1 MPSQFFGLVI
11 ASSGLRAAN
20 AALNTTGNNIS
31 NADTDG
37 YSRQTVVQEAY
48 EALRTFTTYGC
59 AGAGVDTIAIE
70 RIRDEFYDT
79 KYWNNQSLVGEYDV
93 KQDYYSQI
101 EAYFTD
107 DSTTDGFKKIYD
119 KMLNALAEVKK
130 TPELTTTKAQL
141 VGYASSLCEYF
152 NNLAGNL
159 EDLQRSL
166 NQEVKVKADEIN
178 SIAEEISILNKQIN
192 VVELSTGGTAN
203 ELRDR
208 RTLLVDRLSEIVDVE
223 ATEIDV
229 IDTNNP
235 DRETGATRY
244 VVKIAGNQLLVNGN
258 DFNKIVCQARTD
270 EEKVNQSDVS
280 GLYELSW
287 ENGQT
292 FNIGKNSK
300 GALKGLLDLR
310 DGNNEEYFNGEITAV
325 TGNKVKVEVTA
336 DYLTDLNKTNLSEKG
351 TAVLG
356 SQLFYYSSFN
366 YIQEYNKATGKTS
379 YYYEFVIDENLSDAP
394 AGTSLIG
401 LEAKTGKAI
410 DYQGIPYYMSQMNEW
425 VRSFSQAF
433 NDILCSGYGS
443 KGDAGCNLFTGD
455 HETNSTEQYDF
466 PDGLNPD
473 GTPDGT
479 KDSRYDK
486 WENGGIVSCTDDSYY
501 KLTARN
507 FNVLKAVSKNADLLA
522 TKKDKADGV
531 GSSDLVDEIVGM
543 LGDKDKMSFRNCTAG
558 DFLTCILSDISLNA
572 NAANTFFENYT
583 NISNTIDNQ
592 RISISGVDTD
602 EEAMNLVQFQNSYNL
617 ASRMIQTMTE
627 IYDRLIL
634 QTGV

>member
-1 MPSQFFGLVI
+1 MPSQFFGLYI

-31 NADTDG
+31 NADTEG
-37 YSRQTVVQEAY
+37 YSRQTTVQQAY

-93 KQDYYSQI
+93 KQEYYAQI

-119 KMLNALAEVKK
+119 NMLNALSEVRK
-130 TPELTTTKAQL
+130 TPELTTTKAQF

-178 SIAEEISILNKQIN
+178 SIASEIATINKQIN
-192 VVELSTGGTAN
+192 VVELATGGTAN
-203 ELRDR
+203 ELRDKR
-208 RTLLVDRLSEIVDVE
+208 ALLVDRLSEIVDVE
-223 ATEIDV
+223 ATEIPV

-244 VVKIAGNQLLVNGN
+244 VVKIGGNQLLVNGSDYN
-258 DFNKIVCQARTD
+258 TLLCEARQD
-270 EEKVNQSDVS
+270 EEKVNQSDVN
-280 GLYELSW
+280 GLYELTWS
-287 ENGQT
+287 NGQK
-292 FNIGKNSK
+292 FNLGKNSK

-310 DGNNEEYFNGEITAV
+310 DGNNEESFRGEIVSVAD
-325 TGNKVKVEVTA
+325 NKVKVEVTA
-336 DYLTDLNKTNLSEKG
+336 DYLTNLNKTNLSEKG

-356 SQLFYYSSFN
+356 NQLFYYDSWS
-366 YIQEYNKATGKTS
+366 YIKEYNAETDTVS
-379 YYYEFVIDENLSDAP
+379 YYYEFTIDEQASDTAVSS
-394 AGTSLIG
+394 ALIG
-401 LEAKTGKAI
+401 KEATTGKAV

-443 KGDAGCNLFTGD
+443 KGDEGCILLTGNHD
-455 HETNSTEQYDF
+455 TDSNAQYEF
-466 PDGLNPD
+466 GKYIEKSD
-473 GTPDGT
+473 GTVICDA
-479 KDSRYDK
+479 SRYDK
-486 WENGGIVSCTDDSYY
+486 WQDGRVSCEADSYY
-501 KLTARN
+501 KLTAKN
-507 FNVLKAVSKNADLLA
+507 FSVLTAVEKNADLLA
-522 TKKDKADGV
+522 TKKDSADGV
-531 GSSDLVDEIVGM
+531 GTSDLIDDITKM
-543 LGDKDKMSFRNCTAG
+543 LGDKDRMSFRNCTAG

-572 NAANTFFENYT
+572 NAANTFYENYT

-592 RISISGVDTD
+592 RLSISGVDTD
-602 EEAMNLVQFQNSYNL
+602 EEALNLVQFQNSYNL
-617 ASRMIQTMTE
+617 ASKMIQTMTE

>member
-1 MPSQFFGLVI
+1 MPSTFFGLVI
-11 ASSGLRAAN
+11 SSSGLRAAN

-37 YSRQTVVQEAY
+37 YSRQAVVQEAY

-59 AGAGVDTIAIE
+59 AGAGVDTVAIE

-93 KQDYYSQI
+93 KQNYYAQI

-107 DSTTDGFKKIYD
+107 DSTTDGFKKIFD
-119 KMLNALAEVKK
+119 NLLNSLAECEK
-130 TPELTTTKAQL
+130 TPDLTTTKAQF

-178 SIAEEISILNKQIN
+178 SIAAEIATVNKQIN

-208 RTLLVDRLSEIVDVE
+208 RTLLIDRLSEIVDVE
-223 ATEIDV
+223 ATEIPV

-244 VVKIAGNQLLVNGN
+244 VVKIAGNQLLVNGTDYN
-258 DFNKIVCQARTD
+258 TLVCQARLD

-287 ENGQT
+287 SNGND
-292 FNIGKNSK
+292 FSMGPNSK
-300 GALKGLLDLR
+300 GSLKGLLDLR
-310 DGNNEEYFNGEITAV
+310 DGNNEEYFNGEITKV
-325 TGNKVKVEVTA
+325 SGNKVRVKVTS
-336 DYLTDLNKTNLSEKG
+336 DYLTDLNKANLSEKG

-356 SQLFYYSSFN
+356 SQLFYYSGWS
-366 YIQEYNKATGKTS
+366 YIKEYNAETDTTS
-379 YYYEFVIDENLSDAP
+379 YYYEFEIDEELSDTAVGSNLLGME
-394 AGTSLIG
+394 ATS
-401 LEAKTGKAI
+401 GKAV

-433 NDILCSGYGS
+433 NNILCSGYGS

-455 HETNSTEQYDF
+455 NATDSTLQYNF
-466 PDGLNPD
+466 PDEGRYDVWTD
-473 GTPDGT
+473 GTV
-479 KDSRYDK
+479 YC
-486 WENGGIVSCTDDSYY
+486 WDDSYY
-501 KLTARN
+501 KLTAKN

-531 GSSDLVDEIVGM
+531 GASDLIEDLTKM
-543 LGDKDKMSFRNCTAG
+543 LGDKDMMSFRNCTAG

-572 NAANTFFENYT
+572 NAANTFYENYT

-592 RISISGVDTD
+592 RLSISGVDTD

>member
-1 MPSQFFGLVI
+1 MPSQFFGLYI

-31 NADTDG
+31 NADTEG
-37 YSRQTVVQEAY
+37 YSRQTTVQQAY

-93 KQDYYSQI
+93 KQEYYAQI

-119 KMLNALAEVKK
+119 NMLNALSEVRK
-130 TPELTTTKAQL
+130 TPELTTTKAQF

-178 SIAEEISILNKQIN
+178 SIASEIATINKQIN
-192 VVELSTGGTAN
+192 VVELATGGTAN
-203 ELRDR
+203 ELRDKR
-208 RTLLVDRLSEIVDVE
+208 ALLVDRLSEIVDVE
-223 ATEIDV
+223 ATEIPV

-244 VVKIAGNQLLVNGN
+244 VVKIGGNQLLVNGSDYN
-258 DFNKIVCQARTD
+258 TLLCEARQD
-270 EEKVNQSDVS
+270 EEKVNQSDVN
-280 GLYELSW
+280 GLYELTWS
-287 ENGQT
+287 NGQK
-292 FNIGKNSK
+292 FNLGKNSK

-310 DGNNEEYFNGEITAV
+310 DGNNEESFRGEIVSVAD
-325 TGNKVKVEVTA
+325 NKVKVEVTA
-336 DYLTDLNKTNLSEKG
+336 DYLTNLNKTNLSEKG

-356 SQLFYYSSFN
+356 NQLFYYDSWS
-366 YIQEYNKATGKTS
+366 YIKEYNAATDTVS
-379 YYYEFVIDENLSDAP
+379 YYYEFTIDEQASDTAVSS
-394 AGTSLIG
+394 ALIG
-401 LEAKTGKAI
+401 KEATTGKAV

-443 KGDAGCNLFTGD
+443 KGDEGCILFTGNHD
-455 HETNSTEQYDF
+455 TDSDAQYEF
-466 PDGLNPD
+466 GKYIEKSD
-473 GTPDGT
+473 GTVICDA
-479 KDSRYDK
+479 SRYDK
-486 WENGGIVSCTDDSYY
+486 WQDGRVSCEADSYY
-501 KLTARN
+501 KLTAKN
-507 FNVLKAVSKNADLLA
+507 FNVLTAVEKNADLLA
-522 TKKDKADGV
+522 TKKDFADGV
-531 GSSDLVDEIVGM
+531 GTSDLIDDITKM
-543 LGDKDKMSFRNCTAG
+543 LGDKDQMSFRNCTAG

-572 NAANTFFENYT
+572 NAANTFYENYT

-592 RISISGVDTD
+592 RLSISGVDTD
-602 EEAMNLVQFQNSYNL
+602 EEALNLVQFQNSYNL
-617 ASRMIQTMTE
+617 ASKMIQTMTE

>member
-1 MPSQFFGLVI
+1 MPSQFFGLYI

-31 NADTDG
+31 NADTEG
-37 YSRQTVVQEAY
+37 YSRQTVVQQAY

-93 KQDYYSQI
+93 KQEYYSQI

-119 KMLNALAEVKK
+119 NMLNALAEVKK
-130 TPELTTTKAQL
+130 TPDLTTTKAQL
-141 VGYASSLCEYF
+141 VGFADSLCEYF

-178 SIAEEISILNKQIN
+178 SIAAEIATVNKQIN

-223 ATEIDV
+223 ATEIEVVDN
-229 IDTNNP
+229 NNP
-235 DRETGATRY
+235 DRKTGATRY
-244 VVKIAGNQLLVNGN
+244 VVKIGGNQLLVNGSDYN
-258 DFNKIVCQARTD
+258 TLLCEARQD

-287 ENGQT
+287 SNGQK
-292 FNIGKNSK
+292 FNLGKNSK

-310 DGNNEEYFNGEITAV
+310 DGNNEEYFNGEIVDV
-325 TGNKVKVEVTA
+325 TNDKVKVKVTA

-356 SQLFYYSSFN
+356 NQLFYYSSWT
-366 YIQEYNKATGKTS
+366 YSKEYNAATGEIS
-379 YYYEFVIDENLSDAP
+379 YYYEFDIDENLSDTAP
-394 AGTSLIG
+394 YSSLIG
-401 LEAKTGKAI
+401 KEATTGKAV

-425 VRSFSQAF
+425 IRSFSQAF
-433 NDILCSGYGS
+433 NSLLCSGYGS
-443 KGDAGCNLFTGD
+443 KGSQGCNLFTGD
-455 HETNSTEQYDF
+455 HDTNSTEQYNF
-466 PDGLNPD
+466 PDGTG
-473 GTPDGT
+473 GTPN
-479 KDSRYDK
+479 SRYDL
-486 WENGGIVSCTDDSYY
+486 WNDGSVGCNDDSYY
-501 KLTARN
+501 KLTAKN
-507 FNVLKAVSKNADLLA
+507 FNVLKAVENNADLLA
-522 TKKDKADGV
+522 TKKDSADGV
-531 GSSDLVDEIVGM
+531 GTSDLIDDIVKM
-543 LGDKDKMSFRNCTAG
+543 LGDKDRMSFRNCTAG

-572 NAANTFFENYT
+572 NAANTFYENYT

-592 RISISGVDTD
+592 RLSISGVDTD

-617 ASRMIQTMTE
+617 ASKMIQTMTE